1 MTLEGCYDL
10 ARIRSDFD
18 RTAGSSSSRNPLLG
32 YGAQDPLEYCDDSI
46 VGVVDAIQNSSFTT
60 CDAAA
65 SLEER

>member
-32 YGAQDPLEYCDDSI
+32 YGAQDPLEYCDDRHCWS
-46 VGVVDAIQNSSFTT
+46 GG
-60 CDAAA
+60 CDAKFG
-65 SLEER
+65 LHNV